1 MKVAVCGP
9 PHSGKSTFTSSLIE
23 SIRKRKREQPFN
35 IAFTWVPLDVT
46 DNSIAAML
54 NPDDDSIPRKRDVDW
69 TNERA
74 EERQAVFQSRDED
87 LVLADSPGRITDQ
100 LRIVVS
106 PADAI
111 VLLCSHEKRDQ
122 LDEWIEFVDEMGC
135 ELFAVLTTVLDE
147 DIDAEWEDRNLRKG
161 VIRSIE
167 REDFE
172 RRQIDAL
179 DDTTHRML
187 KQLIKDLINRAE
199 E

>member
-9 PHSGKSTFTSSLIE
+9 PHSGKSTFTASLIG
-23 SIRKRKREQPFN
+23 SIRKKKREQAFN

-54 NPDDDSIPRKRDVDW
+54 NPDDDDIPQKREVDW

-87 LVLADSPGRITDQ
+87 LVLADSPGKITEQ

-111 VLLCSHEKRDQ
+111 ILLCSHEKRDE
-122 LDEWIEFVDEMGC
+122 LDKWIDFVEEMDC

-147 DIDAEWEDRNLRKG
+147 DIDAKWDDRRSRKG
-161 VIRSIE
+161 VIRSVE

-187 KQLIKDLINRAE
+187 KQLIKDLVNRAVE
-199 E
+199 

>member
-9 PHSGKSTFTSSLIE
+9 PHSGKSTFTASLIG
-23 SIRKRKREQPFN
+23 SIRKKKREQPFN

-87 LVLADSPGRITDQ
+87 LVLADSPGKITEQ

-111 VLLCSHEKRDQ
+111 ILLCSHEKRDL
-122 LDEWIEFVDEMGC
+122 LDEWIDFVEEMDC

-147 DIDAEWEDRNLRKG
+147 DIDAEWDDRSSRKG
-161 VIRSIE
+161 VIRSVE

-187 KQLIKDLINRAE
+187 KQLIKDLVNRAVE
-199 E
+199 